1 LRYENEENNSAKEIS
16 MKPIHMVDVVGQY
29 LKIKEEIDE
38 TALRVIGS
46 GQYILGKEVSE
57 FEHEVA
63 QYLNVKHGIGCASG
77 TDALMVSMMALGIG
91 RGDEVITT
99 PFTFAATTETIML
112 LGAKPMYVDI
122 DPRTF
127 NLDPLKI
134 ESAIT
139 KNTKAI
145 IPVHLYGQTVDMD
158 SLVAVAHRFNI
169 PIIEDMCQAIG
180 ADYKGKKVGGI
191 GAMGCISFFPSKNL
205 GAFGDAGMVV
215 TNDAALA
222 EKVRMIV
229 VHGSRERYK
238 HEIIGLNSRLDALQ
252 AAMLRV
258 KLRYID
264 QWIEARRK
272 AALIYNHLFADSDV
286 EIPYEAPYGRH
297 VYHQYTVRIKN
308 RDRVA
313 QSLNE
318 KNIPYGIYY
327 PIALHRQEAY
337 RAAGKPTGTFPVTE
351 KATDEV
357 LSLPMHT
364 ELDEEQ
370 QKCIVQSVVEA
381 MKK

>member
-1 LRYENEENNSAKEIS
+1 
-16 MKPIHMVDVVGQY
+16 MVDVVGQY

-57 FEHEVA
+57 FENEVG

-158 SLVAVAHRFNI
+158 PLVAVAHRFDI

-297 VYHQYTVRIKN
+297 VFHQYTVRIKN

-318 KNIPYGIYY
+318 KKIPYGIYY

-364 ELDEEQ
+364 ELDEDQ
-370 QKCIVQSVVEA
+370 QKCIVQSIVEA

>member
-1 LRYENEENNSAKEIS
+1 
-16 MKPIHMVDVVGQY
+16 MKPLHMVDVVGQY
-29 LKIKEEIDE
+29 QKIKTEINE

-57 FEHEVA
+57 FENEIA
-63 QYLNVKHGIGCASG
+63 QYLHVNHAIGCGSG

-91 RGDEVITT
+91 QGDEVVTT

-112 LGAKPMYVDI
+112 LGAKPIYVDI
-122 DPRTF
+122 DPKTF
-127 NLDPLKI
+127 NLDPLKM

-158 SLVAVAHRFNI
+158 PLVAIAKRHNI

-180 ADYKGKKVGGI
+180 ADYKGKKVGSI
-191 GAMGCISFFPSKNL
+191 GTMGCLSFFPSKNL

-222 EKVRMIV
+222 EKLRMIV
-229 VHGSRERYK
+229 VHGSRVRYN
-238 HEIIGLNSRLDALQ
+238 HEIIGVNSRLDALQ

-258 KLRYID
+258 KLRYLD
-264 QWIEARRK
+264 QWIDDRRK
-272 AALIYNHLFADSDV
+272 AAMLYHRLFAGTGV
-286 EIPYEAPYGRH
+286 EIPYEASYGRH
-297 VYHQYTVRIKN
+297 VFHQYTIRIKN
-308 RDRVA
+308 RDQVA
-313 QSLNE
+313 KSLNE
-318 KNIPYGIYY
+318 KKIPYGIYY
-327 PIALHRQEAY
+327 PISLHMQKAY
-337 RAAGKPTGTFPVTE
+337 HTAGKPQGTFPITE

-364 ELDEEQ
+364 ELDDEQ
-370 QKCIVQSVVEA
+370 QTFIVQSIVELL
-381 MKK
+381 KK